1 MTHYHIAVLDSTKSY
16 AKLLAKKT
24 QETDYVIYNHKEG
37 DKVLCLYEP
46 HAYPDKIQS
55 LLHCLNASD
64 TALWVISAVDADFGE
79 ITLALMQAGK
89 KDGFIILKDVD
100 EAQVKAILSKT
111 PMAAWPLLS
120 ADLSAVEL
128 KAKLMEKE
136 PVYSQSPKRVLVDA
150 CFEVRG
156 VGTVVLGKAEAGEI
170 SVHDN
175 LELFPGKTH
184 LSVKSIQVQ
193 DEDIQKAELGSRV
206 GLSLK
211 GASPDSVK
219 RGCYLAESASMKS
232 FTKGEAELVLSP
244 FAKEGIESGTELFF
258 SYGLQYVAAKLE
270 LSSPLAA
277 GSKSVVKFSLLLPM
291 AALEGARF
299 LVVRA
304 NKRPRIIGYGVF
316 KAVQ

>member
-46 HAYPDKIQS
+46 HAFPDKVQS

-64 TALWVISAVDADFGE
+64 MVLWVISAVDADFAE
-79 ITLALMQAGK
+79 ITLALIQAGK
-89 KDGFIILKDVD
+89 SSGWIILKDVD
-100 EAQVKAILSKT
+100 EGQVKAILAKT
-111 PMAAWPLLS
+111 PMGAWPLVS
-120 ADLSAVEL
+120 SDLSMQEL
-128 KAKLMEKE
+128 KLRLMEKI
-136 PVYSQSPKRVLVDA
+136 PVYSEAPKRVLVDA

-156 VGTVVLGKAEAGEI
+156 VGTVVLGKAESGHVA
-170 SVHDN
+170 VHDD

-184 LSVKSIQVQ
+184 MNVKSIQVQ
-193 DEDIQKAELGSRV
+193 DEDIKEAELGSRV

-211 GASPDSVK
+211 GATPDQVK
-219 RGCYLAESASMKS
+219 RGSYLATSGSMKS
-232 FTKGEAELVLSP
+232 FIKGEAELSLSP
-244 FAKEGIESGTELFF
+244 FAKEGIEAGTELFF
-258 SYGLQYVAAKLE
+258 SYGLQYTAAKLE
-270 LSSPLAA
+270 LAAPLAA
-277 GSKSVVKFSLLLPM
+277 GSKSTVKFSLLLPM

-316 KAVQ
+316 RSVQ